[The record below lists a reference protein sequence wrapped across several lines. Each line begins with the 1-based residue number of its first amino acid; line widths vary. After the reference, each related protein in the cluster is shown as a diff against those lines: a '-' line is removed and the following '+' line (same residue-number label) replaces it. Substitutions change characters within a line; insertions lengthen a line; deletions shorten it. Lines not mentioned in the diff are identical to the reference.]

1 MNCAPASASVFTEKP
16 MSANPRHVRKWVAL
30 VIALATARAWSVAVS
45 QNLATAK
52 GSTVAGDSRSCLGCH
67 RGIESMH
74 GDGDMEIGA
83 TCVGCHG
90 GNGNASDRTKAH
102 VPPRNK
108 RAFATSANPMDSY
121 TVLNHESEEFI
132 RFMNPGDL
140 RVVSKTCGKCHGA
153 ITGRVLTSSMAHSAM
168 IPQAGLYNNGIHDA
182 RRPVFGE
189 AYLEDGTPARLTTSD
204 AGSGPAKLP
213 PDLAQTSL
221 VGKLEPLPQFEL
233 VPATDPFRVLER
245 GNNAAGQRGPGTD
258 FHVAGGGIVLH
269 KTRLNDPTLWFMG
282 TNQTAGDYRNSGCT
296 ACHVLYA
303 NDRDS
308 ANAGPILA
316 QFYRAGGKSGRSA
329 SMDQSAVTDE
339 RGHPVAHR
347 MTTGVPVSQCLT
359 CHHHQGNGAIGNYV
373 GAVWWDGETD
383 AAEVLPKKPGAYP
396 SADELDALQDKNAA
410 LKDVQFA
417 DWHGHSWNFRNVYKM
432 DRHGNLLDAH
442 GGKIADDDPARFH
455 KAVHLQDIHME
466 KGMHCI
472 DCHTEQDVHGDGRLW
487 GAMIDA
493 IEIRC
498 EDCHGS
504 LTRRAT
510 LLTSGVAGSH
520 NLADRVSGPRTPFG
534 GPQFTSEG
542 RRIIQHSKIREDLHW
557 TIPQVVDMIDP
568 ESPAYNARAA
578 RAKTM
583 RKDGTWGP
591 VIDEA
596 RVAHADKVM
605 ECYTCHSAYN
615 NSCYGCHLSA
625 DVNQKS
631 RAIHFEG
638 DPSRAIV
645 SYNPQMLRSD
655 AFLLG
660 LNGASKGRK
669 YSPMRSA
676 SAVVVTVRDRGRNQV
691 VTQQPTI
698 SAAGYSGFAFTPN
711 PPHTVRT
718 AETKQCTDCH
728 LSQANDNNAW
738 MAAVLGMG
746 TNGAN
751 FIGEYAY
758 LALGNHG
765 IDAVRVTEGR
775 EPQPVIGSSFHR
787 LLHLESYK
795 RLVMRGRRLP
805 LAHAASS
812 SNALDIQTRGEFVF
826 VADGPGGLRVFDRA
840 NIANKGV
847 AQPLV
852 ELLISPLG
860 QKTRVPTRYATGIAL
875 PSTVPMNLDRPQR
888 PENMEKP
895 IAEIFRYAFVA
906 DRLEGLIVVDVNALH
921 DGNPQNNYL
930 RRAVTFNPENRLAG
944 AVAIR
949 VAGNYAYILSERSG
963 LHVVDVSSPR
973 APKAV
978 AVVPSPQIA
987 VGRSLAIQFRYAFVT
1002 DREGVKVVDLTDP
1015 VRPRVTGAT
1024 IPLAD
1029 ARGIYVQRTY
1039 AYVAAGHEGL
1049 VVLDIEN
1056 PERPSLVE
1064 KFDANGQ
1071 LNDATA
1077 VTTAS
1082 VNASTFAFVA
1092 DGKNG
1097 LRIVRLIEPAETPGH
1112 LGFSPKP
1119 TPALIAS
1126 YRTRGPA
1133 LAIAEGAK
1141 RDRAID
1147 ESGNQIGVAGRLGS
1161 RPLGPS
1167 EIDHLLRANGTLLTV
1182 KDE

>member
-1 MNCAPASASVFTEKP
+1 MRRNRRLVRLSLVLWIVSAAVGKWSMAASQPPAAP
-16 MSANPRHVRKWVAL
+16 
-30 VIALATARAWSVAVS
+30 
-45 QNLATAK
+45 K
-52 GSTVAGDSRSCLGCH
+52 GGAGDSRSCIGCH
-67 RGIESMH
+67 KGIESMH
-74 GDGDMEIGA
+74 GDGDTEVGV

-90 GNGNASDRTKAH
+90 GHGDASDRAKAH

-108 RAFATSANPMDSY
+108 KVFTSSANPVEGY
-121 TVLNHESEEFI
+121 TILNHESEEFI

-140 RVVSKTCGKCHGA
+140 RVAAKACGKCHAA
-153 ITGRVLTSSMAHSAM
+153 ITGRVQTSSMAHSAM

-189 AYLEDGTPARLTTSD
+189 AYMPDGTPARLT
-204 AGSGPAKLP
+204 AGGAHPTQVP
-213 PDLAQTSL
+213 PEFARTSL
-221 VGKLEPLPQFEL
+221 VTKLEPLPQFEM

-258 FHVAGGGIVLH
+258 FHIAGGGIVLH

-303 NDRDS
+303 NDRDT
-308 ANAGPILA
+308 ANAGPFLA

-329 SMDQSAVTDE
+329 SKDQSAVTGE
-339 RGHPVAHR
+339 RGHPVTHR
-347 MTTGVPVSQCLT
+347 MTTSIPVSQCLT

-373 GAVWWDGETD
+373 GAMWWDGETD
-383 AAEVLPKKPGAYP
+383 AEGILAKKPGAYP
-396 SADELDALQDKNAA
+396 SADELDALQAKNAGF
-410 LKDVQFA
+410 KDAQFA
-417 DWHGHSWNFRNVYKM
+417 DWHGHSWNFRYVYKM
-432 DRHGNLLDAH
+432 DRHGTLLDAH
-442 GGKIADDDPARFH
+442 GGKVAADDPDRFR

-466 KGMHCI
+466 KGLHCI

-498 EDCHGS
+498 EDCHGT

-510 LLTSGVAGSH
+510 LATSGVAGGR
-520 NLADRVSGPRTPFG
+520 NLGDRVSGPRTPFG
-534 GPQFTSEG
+534 GPQFTVEG
-542 RRIIQHSKIREDLHW
+542 GRIVQHSKMRENLQW
-557 TIPQVVDMIDP
+557 IVPQVVDMIDP
-568 ESPAYNARAA
+568 KSPSYNERAA

-591 VIDEA
+591 VTDESQ
-596 RVAHADKVM
+596 VAHGGKTI

-625 DVNQKS
+625 EVNQKS
-631 RAIHFEG
+631 QAIHFEG
-638 DPSRAIV
+638 DPSRAVV
-645 SYNPQMLRSD
+645 SYNSQMLRCD
-655 AFLLG
+655 AYMLG
-660 LNGASKGRK
+660 LNGASKGNK

-676 SAVVVTVRDRGRNQV
+676 SAVFVTVKDRGRNQV

-718 AETKQCTDCH
+718 TETKQCTDCH

-738 MAAVLGMG
+738 MSALLGMG
-746 TNGAN
+746 TNAAN

-758 LALGNHG
+758 VALGKHG
-765 IDAVRVTEGR
+765 IEAVHVTEGA

-787 LLHLESYK
+787 VLHPESYQ
-795 RLVMRGRRLP
+795 RFLARNRRLEVGYGAP
-805 LAHAASS
+805 SS
-812 SNALDIQTRGEFVF
+812 DALDIQARGEFVF

-840 NIANKGV
+840 NIANKSV
-847 AQPLV
+847 AQPLL
-852 ELLISPLG
+852 ELQNSRLG
-860 QKTRVPTRYATGIAL
+860 QKTRVATRNATGIAL
-875 PSTVPMNLDRPQR
+875 PTSVPMNLDRPQR
-888 PENMEKP
+888 PENMERP
-895 IAEIFRYAFVA
+895 IAEIFRYAFVS
-906 DRLEGLIVVDVNALH
+906 DRVEGLIVVDVNTLH
-921 DGNPQNNYL
+921 DGNPQNNHL
-930 RRAVTFNPENRLAG
+930 ERAVTFNPEGRLTG

-949 VAGNYAYILSERSG
+949 VAGNYAYVLTESSG
-963 LHVVDVSSPR
+963 LQVVDVSSPR
-973 APKAV
+973 SPKWVAAV
-978 AVVPSPQIA
+978 GSPQI
-987 VGRSLAIQFRYAFVT
+987 VGGRSVAIQFRYAFVT
-1002 DREGVKVVDLTDP
+1002 DREGVKVVDITDP
-1015 VRPRVTGAT
+1015 TRPRATGAT

-1029 ARGIYVQRTY
+1029 ARGIYLERTY
-1039 AYVAAGHEGL
+1039 GYVAAGREGL
-1049 VVLDIEN
+1049 VILDIEN
-1056 PERPSLVE
+1056 PERPSVVE
-1064 KFDANGQ
+1064 KFGADGQ

-1077 VTTAS
+1077 VTIGS

-1097 LRIVRLIEPAETPGH
+1097 LRIVRLIEPGATPGH

-1119 TPALIAS
+1119 TPALIAT
-1126 YRTRGPA
+1126 YRTAAPA

-1161 RPLGPS
+1161 RPLGPV
-1167 EIDHLLRANGTLLTV
+1167 EIDRLLHAKGSLLTV